1 MANVLISE
9 DWLSAPTTKPS
20 LLARLLRVQV
30 ETRQRRADRVVEQYI
45 ATHGLHK
52 LSDDAERQIERL
64 LFERGQ

>member
-9 DWLSAPTTKPS
+9 DWLSAPTKKPS